1 VSRPEDSG
9 ASPHAPSSLRGSNRD
24 RFVDSIR
31 IALIRRLGGELPQRG
46 LTYAELVR
54 LLYPRLDDP
63 MIRQAV
69 DDAGE
74 GELTDPS
81 TIRRML
87 GAVEHQLAPT
97 AFSIQ
102 LSDDDVSK
110 VRVGDVE
117 LLCDTADRSVSLTV
131 RSGDYEPH
139 LTAVFRRFCRPGM
152 TVIDVGANIGYYSM
166 LASDLV
172 GPSGKVIAIEPNSEN
187 CRLLLSTMRL
197 QERRNISLLPVACDK
212 QTGWAYYS
220 SHIGSNGS
228 LVDDDNLLSSPGT
241 VVPTFRLDD
250 LVDEPVGLLKMDVEG
265 AEARVVAGAQKLI
278 ERHRPVITTELSE
291 AMLDEVSGTTPSEYL
306 SYFHELG
313 YSLAVIDRAG
323 GTPRR
328 YPTVRDLLLDWKEHY
343 QIEDLLLTPAESHVV

>member
-1 VSRPEDSG
+1 MD
-9 ASPHAPSSLRGSNRD
+9 H
-24 RFVDSIR
+24 FVEKFR
-31 IALIRRLGGELPQRG
+31 IAAIRRLGGELPQRG
-46 LTYAELVR
+46 LTYDELVR
-54 LLYPRLDDP
+54 LLYPTLDDAV
-63 MIRQAV
+63 IRQAV
-69 DDAGE
+69 DAAGE

-97 AFSIQ
+97 AFSSQ
-102 LSDDDVSK
+102 LSGDDVAK

-139 LTAVFRRFCRPGM
+139 LTAVFKRFCKAGM
-152 TVIDVGANIGYYSM
+152 TVVDVGANIGYYSM

-172 GPSGKVIAIEPNSEN
+172 GPAGKVIAIEPNSEN

-197 QERRNISLLPVACDK
+197 QNRANISLLPVACDK

-228 LVDDDNLLSSPGT
+228 LVDDDDLLASPGT

-291 AMLDEVSGTTPSEYL
+291 AMLDEVSATTPSEYL

-323 GTPRR
+323 GAPRS

-343 QIEDLLLTPAESHVV
+343 QIEDLLLTPSSRHQTDDPNVV